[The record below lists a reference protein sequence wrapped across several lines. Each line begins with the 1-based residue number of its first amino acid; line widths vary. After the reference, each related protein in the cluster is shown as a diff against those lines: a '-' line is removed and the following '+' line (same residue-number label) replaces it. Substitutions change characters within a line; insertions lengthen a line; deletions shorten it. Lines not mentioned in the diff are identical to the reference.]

1 MVFEKSKNIKLNHN
15 ISSLSTEKML
25 AFLNLKPHDKSETE
39 SRKRKAEESDE
50 QSTDAEASVEK
61 KDAAK

>member
-1 MVFEKSKNIKLNHN
+1 MKLNHN

-50 QSTDAEASVEK
+50 NKYILDELQLCS
-61 KDAAK
+61 